1 MPPIVEG
8 ENAVKRYG
16 GLTAVDGA
24 SFTVERGE
32 FFGFLGPNGAGKTSV
47 MKMIQCVSPMTS
59 GSITVD
65 GMRVGRDDRRIK
77 AILGVA
83 PQEDNLDTDLTVME
97 NLEVYAG
104 YFGIPRREGRA
115 RALKLLEFLRLKE
128 KSGTRIRA
136 LSGGMKRRLTIA
148 RALINNPRVLILDEP
163 TTGLDPQARR
173 VIWQKL
179 ESLRNEGVTMLLT
192 THYMEEAA
200 RLLDRVAIM
209 DGGKILLTGRPAA
222 LVEEVIGEEVI
233 EAVAPFGGEGE
244 VERELSAM
252 GADFTMTPESFLVF
266 GSGVEAARERLSA
279 IEGVRVFSRR
289 ATLEDLF
296 LKMTGHGLKSG
307 G

>member
-8 ENAVKRYG
+8 ENVVKRYG
-16 GLTAVDGA
+16 GLTAVDDV

-47 MKMIQCVSPMTS
+47 MKMIQCVSPVTS

-65 GMRVGRDDRRIK
+65 GMRAGEDDRRIK

-83 PQEDNLDTDLTVME
+83 PQEDNLDTDLAVIE

-104 YFGIPRREGRA
+104 YFDIPRREARA
-115 RALKLLEFLRLKE
+115 RAFKLLEFLHLEE

-148 RALINNPRVLILDEP
+148 RALINNPRILILDEP

-179 ESLRNEGVTMLLT
+179 ESLRNEGVTLLLT
-192 THYMEEAA
+192 THYMEEAE
-200 RLLDRVAIM
+200 RLLDRVGIM

-233 EAVAPFGGEGE
+233 EAAAPFGGEKG
-244 VERELSAM
+244 VERELLAM
-252 GADFTMTPESFLVF
+252 ELDFTRTPETFLVF
-266 GSGVEAARERLSA
+266 GAGARAARERLGR
-279 IEGVRVFSRR
+279 IEGVRIFSRR

-296 LKMTGHGLKSG
+296 LKMTGHELKSG